1 MLSGVP
7 STCFFFVFV
16 LSGASPTCFSLF
28 LCCRGSRQRV
38 FLCFHAV
45 GGPANVFFFVFVLSG
60 TPPGCFFP
68 YLYYRASHR
77 WQIYLKL
84 GRKQLFYPLIFN
96 RYWKMLE
103 LPGGRRRETVK
114 ILDTPVWN
122 LDRGCRLLLDYYSV
136 IQLIMCCGI
145 IFVSYWAE

>member
-7 STCFFFVFV
+7 STCF
-16 LSGASPTCFSLF
+16 SLF
-28 LCCRGSRQRV
+28 LCCREPRQRV
-38 FLCFHAV
+38 FLCFCAV
-45 GGPANVFFFVFVLSG
+45 GGPANVFFFVFMLSGVPSTCFSLFSCCREPRQRVFLCFHAVGNPVNVFFFVFMLSG

-77 WQIYLKL
+77 WQIYLKS

-114 ILDTPVWN
+114 ILDTPV
-122 LDRGCRLLLDYYSV
+122 
-136 IQLIMCCGI
+136 
-145 IFVSYWAE
+145 

>member
-7 STCFFFVFV
+7 STCF
-16 LSGASPTCFSLF
+16 SLF
-28 LCCRGSRQRV
+28 LCCREPRQRV
-38 FLCFHAV
+38 FLCFCAV
-45 GGPANVFFFVFVLSG
+45 GGPANVFFFVFMLSGVPSTCFSLFSCCREPRQRVFLCFHAVGNPVNVFFFVFMLSG

-96 RYWKMLE
+96 IYWKMLE

-122 LDRGCRLLLDYYSV
+122 
-136 IQLIMCCGI
+136 
-145 IFVSYWAE
+145 